1 MTEDGTRA
9 GEDQILIQDGG
20 FPLRGSDENGY
31 CYYVR
36 NTEDGELE
44 AGEFGYDL
52 IKAETVNEPLYYDD
66 PLLSFH
72 DSMIYGCRMDL
83 NLEEL

>member
-1 MTEDGTRA
+1 M
-9 GEDQILIQDGG
+9 
-20 FPLRGSDENGY
+20 
-31 CYYVR
+31 R